1 MLTCLHLSEYSL
13 YKEIGRLKTARGFE
27 LFLDFFLYSINYL
40 SLILWGFRV
49 TKENTS
55 IETSLTKEI
64 VFALIVGLLRYL
76 FVL

>member
-27 LFLDFFLYSINYL
+27 LFLDFFPYSINYL
-40 SLILWGFRV
+40 NLILWGFRV

-64 VFALIVGLLRYL
+64 VFALIVGLFRYL